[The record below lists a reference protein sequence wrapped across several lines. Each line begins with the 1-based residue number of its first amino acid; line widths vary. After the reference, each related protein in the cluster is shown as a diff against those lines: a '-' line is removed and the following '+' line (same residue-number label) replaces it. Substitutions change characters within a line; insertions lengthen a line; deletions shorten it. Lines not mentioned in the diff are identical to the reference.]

1 MILEVFL
8 FFAMSIVK
16 QPTSTTSLSCMVTNG
31 YGAWSLGEFNDV
43 YERFAGQRYSKVLN
57 VMSIHATNDIFTF
70 AVKATNSITKSDVY
84 MKQERHDVMM
94 AATKLTK
101 GIFSEHDQSTIEK
114 VHDVAANE
122 SSFVFITLSGIH
134 KTRNKPVVTLG
145 SAIFSSTIEGGYIYY
160 LTVPNENLINEKNF
174 GPKCKQAKTTCERNG
189 IGTLLLSITK
199 NYVLHIPRHQGCIYW
214 LVQEQLNFGG
224 KWDSM
229 NLFLVVGHPV

>member
-1 MILEVFL
+1 
-8 FFAMSIVK
+8 MSIVK
-16 QPTSTTSLSCMVTNG
+16 QPASTTSLSCFVTNG

-57 VMSIHATNDIFTF
+57 VMSVHATNDIFTF
-70 AVKATNSITKSDVY
+70 AVKATKGITKSDVY
-84 MKQERHDVMM
+84 MKQERLDVMQ
-94 AATKLTK
+94 AATKLMK
-101 GIFSEHDQSTIEK
+101 GTFSEHDQSTIEK

-174 GPKCKQAKTTCERNG
+174 GPKFKQAKTTCERNG

-199 NYVLHIPRHQGCIYW
+199 NYVLHIPRHQGCI
-214 LVQEQLNFGG
+214 
-224 KWDSM
+224 
-229 NLFLVVGHPV
+229 